1 MYNRPKVETTQYTCM
16 GELLA
21 SDSYVTMYVYS
32 VAENHSS
39 NGVYGKCYF
48 MCMYMLKPQFSK

>member
-1 MYNRPKVETTQYTCM
+1 M

-32 VAENHSS
+32 VAQNHSS
-39 NGVYGKCYF
+39 NGVYGKFYF

>member
-1 MYNRPKVETTQYTCM
+1 M

-32 VAENHSS
+32 VAQNHSS
-39 NGVYGKCYF
+39 NGVYGKFYF
-48 MCMYMLKPQFSK
+48 MCMYMLKPQFSKWHIITLTQTTGLK